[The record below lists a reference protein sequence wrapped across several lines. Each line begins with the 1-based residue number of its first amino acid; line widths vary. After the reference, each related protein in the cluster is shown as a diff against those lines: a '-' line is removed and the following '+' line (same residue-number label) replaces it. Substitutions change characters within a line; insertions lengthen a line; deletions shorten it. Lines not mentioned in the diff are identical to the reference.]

1 MIGVFVIFFLGFISQ
16 AEGVMSHSAQ
26 TKRMACVLVKH
37 STQIMNQ
44 GEKVLQLS
52 PAMKKKAKTL
62 ARKILDEQKSLHK
75 VVKEALHHSPEDI
88 YVLRLLCAQKN
99 TFTKPR
105 IKPVTPQETWMPQ
118 ERQKGRGRRP

>member
-1 MIGVFVIFFLGFISQ
+1 MIGVFVIFLLGFIGH
-16 AEGVMSHSAQ
+16 AEGTMSHSAH

-52 PAMKKKAKTL
+52 PAMKKH
-62 ARKILDEQKSLHK
+62 ARIIARRVLENQQSLHK
-75 VVKEALHHSPEDI
+75 IVKEALHHSPEDI

-105 IKPVTPQETWMPQ
+105 TKPITPQETWLPQ
-118 ERQKGRGRRP
+118 ERQSKRERRP